1 MRYEAFEEK
10 MNNQSTKIILDT
22 NVILDLARYS
32 LVTSKNIL
40 EIFKECEENL
50 WIPDQVLKEYKKNKD
65 KVFGDLKKRYS
76 SIEKKLLSILDDFD
90 KKTNKAL
97 NIAKRYKYFKNDNF
111 SDKIKSKNEEY
122 KKIIESMKDNL
133 GVEYYE
139 ITSGSPG
146 IINEINNFVSRL
158 EENKQVGNSIGFNE
172 QLELIKEGE
181 FRFKYKIA
189 PGYKDNEKEGIEKFG
204 DFFIWKEILK
214 LPTKNRF
221 LNIIFITSDE
231 KDDWWS
237 KDQRG
242 NIEIKGELRSEFL
255 EKNPYANISIMT
267 LSQFQEYASKL
278 YNLTETNAYIDLNK
292 NDESYI
298 SRVETDI
305 AEEIHYEIE
314 SNGYSYL
321 YSADL
326 GDGGI
331 CGIDIV
337 DCSLLNFRTI
347 EPYSDDNEYVVY
359 YELEYDITLSCISYE
374 DWGQDDDTREF
385 ITSPPIE
392 HEFSGIVVASIRRDI
407 PLKDIRSD
415 FNHDFLN
422 KDTTY
427 TEFEIIDSNL
437 EQIYVNKNFDLSEDY
452 E

>member
-76 SIEKKLLSILDDFD
+76 SIEKKLLSILEDFD
-90 KKTNKAL
+90 KKTQNAL
-97 NIAKRYKYFKNDNF
+97 SIAYKYKYFATSDF
-111 SDKIKSKNEEY
+111 SNIIKLKNEEF
-122 KKIIESMKDNL
+122 KKIIESFKDIL
-133 GVEYYE
+133 GKEYDE
-139 ITSGSPG
+139 ITSGYPE
-146 IINEINNFVSRL
+146 IIDEIKNFVSRL
-158 EENKQVGNSIGFNE
+158 EENNQVGSRIGFRE
-172 QLELIKEGE
+172 QIELIKEGE
-181 FRFKYKIA
+181 FRYKYKIA
-189 PGYKDNEKEGIEKFG
+189 PGYRDNEKEGIEKFG
-204 DFFIWKEILK
+204 DLFIWKEILK
-214 LPTKNRF
+214 LSQNNSS

-359 YELEYDITLSCISYE
+359 YELKYDIKLSCISYE
-374 DWGQDDDTREF
+374 YWGQDDDTREF